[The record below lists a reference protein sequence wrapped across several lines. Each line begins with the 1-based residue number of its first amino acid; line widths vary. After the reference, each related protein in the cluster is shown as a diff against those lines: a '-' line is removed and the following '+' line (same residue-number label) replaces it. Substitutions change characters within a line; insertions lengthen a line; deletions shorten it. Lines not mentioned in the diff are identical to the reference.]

1 MTVQKTLTG
10 MIVISDVVRGYLM
23 TVKFIGYSKKEAIQ
37 RFKKGAAKK
46 FKSNV
51 SKDYLYAK

>member
-1 MTVQKTLTG
+1 MTIQKTLTG

-23 TVKFIGYSKKEAIQ
+23 TVKFIGYSKKEAV
-37 RFKKGAAKK
+37 KK